1 MIKNRRGEIHLLVA
15 AHMSVVAVSAL
26 ALQAADVGPDATLWG
41 QLLNAAAILGV
52 GLYGLRTLF
61 KLRDD
66 YQEHRRQAAI
76 EDATRREQLQE
87 EIRKVEARCLTT
99 LEKDIDL
106 VRQDFGRMERALEKM
121 TDAVAGSPLN
131 PDGLINTARKDA
143 RRRHDIMSNM
153 QAIVAR
159 QALMSD
165 LLVSIAK
172 KIQVPVDEK
181 VMEAIKSPL
190 NWAPEDAK

>member
-1 MIKNRRGEIHLLVA
+1 MG
-15 AHMSVVAVSAL
+15 S
-26 ALQAADVGPDATLWG
+26 TLKCS
-41 QLLNAAAILGV
+41 
-52 GLYGLRTLF
+52 GLRTLF